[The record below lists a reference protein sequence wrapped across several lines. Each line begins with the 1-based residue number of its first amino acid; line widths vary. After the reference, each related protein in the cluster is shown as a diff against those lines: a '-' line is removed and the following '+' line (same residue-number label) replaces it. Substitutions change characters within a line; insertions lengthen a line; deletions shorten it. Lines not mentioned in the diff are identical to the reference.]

1 MNEFDYLHSSLNSY
15 AIITDDTWSK
25 IKSFSRIKVIKK
37 SDLLIQMGQIPTH
50 FYFVYKGLFRA
61 FCFGGK
67 DGTKEINK
75 VFFKE
80 GSYPASVCAAL
91 KQEQSLF
98 AIEALEDSIV
108 IQIDY
113 KRYRNLLEEK
123 EDLKWFHIKYI
134 EQNWII
140 EKEIQEVSLLS
151 DDAKER
157 YLQFLSKYPELVERL
172 PLFHLA
178 SKLGITPTQLS
189 RIRNDFK

>member
-15 AIITDDTWSK
+15 ATITDDTWSK
-25 IKSFSRIKVIKK
+25 IKSFSRVIKIK
-37 SDLLIQMGQIPTH
+37 KMNFLINMGEIPTS
-50 FYFVYKGLFRA
+50 FYFVYKGIFRA
-61 FCFGGK
+61 YCFGGK
-67 DGTKEINK
+67 DGTKEVNK
-75 VFFKE
+75 VFFQE

-98 AIEALEDSIV
+98 AIEALEDSVV

-123 EDLKWFHIKYI
+123 EDLKWFHINYI
-134 EQNWII
+134 EKNWII

-157 YLQFLSKYPELVERL
+157 YAQFLSQYPKLVARL